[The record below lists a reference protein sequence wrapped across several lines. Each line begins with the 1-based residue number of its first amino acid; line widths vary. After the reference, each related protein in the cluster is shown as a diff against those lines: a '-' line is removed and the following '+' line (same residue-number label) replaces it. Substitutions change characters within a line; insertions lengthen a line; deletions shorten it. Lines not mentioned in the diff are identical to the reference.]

1 MASTT
6 LQTFGVDGDVIRAAL
21 AQLPTGGSTDVITTA
36 RLTELIEQAAAE
48 VCGVLLAAGLTPA
61 DIAAEPASVGYIQCR
76 RIISAIVVPSVM
88 RSSQGFGF
96 AVSQDIK
103 DAEASARALLDRI
116 EANPTLLGWDAQ
128 SDTSPSVWTTTSEYA
143 ALPSTS
149 NAVRRQWQLPPSG
162 RPGPEW

>member
-21 AQLPTGGSTDVITTA
+21 AQLPTGGATDVITTA

-48 VCGVLLAAGLTPA
+48 VCGVLLAAGIAPA
-61 DIAAEPASVGYIQCR
+61 DVNAEPASIGYIQCR
-76 RIISAIVVPSVM
+76 RLVSALTVPSVM

-96 AVSQDIK
+96 AVSQDVK
-103 DAEASARALLDRI
+103 DAEGSARELMKRI
-116 EANPTLLGWDAQ
+116 EANPTLLGFDAAA
-128 SDTSPSVWTTTSEYA
+128 DTSPGVWTTTSNYS
-143 ALPSTS
+143 ALPST
-149 NAVRRQWQLPPSG
+149 NASVRREWQQPTSG

>member
-21 AQLPTGGSTDVITTA
+21 AQLPTGGATDVITTA

-48 VCGVLLAAGLTPA
+48 VCGVLLAAGLTPS
-61 DIAAEPASVGYIQCR
+61 DIAAEPASIGYIQCR
-76 RIISAIVVPSVM
+76 RLISALTVPSVM

-96 AVSQDIK
+96 AVSQDVK
-103 DAEASARALLDRI
+103 DAEDAARKLLDRI

-128 SDTSPSVWTTTSEYA
+128 PDTSPSVWTTTANYA
-143 ALPSTS
+143 AAPATST
-149 NAVRRQWQLPPSG
+149 RRQWQQPTSG
-162 RPGPEW
+162 GPGPEW

>member
-6 LQTFGVDGDVIRAAL
+6 LQTFGVDGDAIRAVL

-61 DIAAEPASVGYIQCR
+61 DIAAEPTSVGYVQCR
-76 RIISAIVVPSVM
+76 RLVSALTVPSVM

-96 AVSQDIK
+96 AVSQDVR
-103 DAEASARALLDRI
+103 DAEESARKLLDRI

-128 SDTSPSVWTTTSEYA
+128 PDTSPGVWTTTSNYA
-143 ALPSTS
+143 GTS
-149 NAVRRQWQLPPSG
+149 AAVTRREWQQPTSG